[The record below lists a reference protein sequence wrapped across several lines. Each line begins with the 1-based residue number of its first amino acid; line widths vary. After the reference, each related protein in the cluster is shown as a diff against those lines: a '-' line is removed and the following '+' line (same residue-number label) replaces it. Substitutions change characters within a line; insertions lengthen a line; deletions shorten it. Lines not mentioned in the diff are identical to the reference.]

1 MNDSYTL
8 TDERSTAIWI
18 RLVTDGISNA
28 LGGLGEMVGKKII
41 THALNAR
48 TIPVASILELLGGG
62 EELTVGIYLGVSG
75 SATGHMV
82 LVYQPSVAYDF
93 VDMLLGNPPGTTQTL
108 GEMELSALGEMGNV
122 MGSFFLNSLAD
133 ATGLLLNPS
142 PPAVM
147 MDMAGAIMDVALADI
162 IRETDDALVVDATF
176 GTQDSQSSG
185 TFMVLPSLDLQR
197 VLVDALRQ
205 S

>member
-8 TDERSTAIWI
+8 MDEKSTDIWI

-28 LGGLGEMVGKKII
+28 LSGLAQMVGCEI
-41 THALNAR
+41 TTYSLTAK
-48 TIPVASILELLGGG
+48 TIPVASATDLLGGS
-62 EELTVGIYLGVSG
+62 EALTVGIYLGVSG
-75 SATGHMV
+75 AATGHMV

-93 VDMLLGNPPGTTQTL
+93 VDMLMGNPLGTTTVL
-108 GEMELSALGEMGNV
+108 DEMERSALGEMGNV

-133 ATGLLLNPS
+133 ATGLVLTPS

-147 MDMAGAIMDVALADI
+147 MDMAGAIMDVALADVL
-162 IRETDDALVVDATF
+162 RETDHALVVEASF
-176 GTQDSQSSG
+176 GTEDSRSSG
-185 TFMVLPSLDLQR
+185 TFLVLPSLGLQR
-197 VLVDALRQ
+197 VLVGALSQ

>member
-8 TDERSTAIWI
+8 MDEKATAIWI
-18 RLVTDGISNA
+18 RLVTDGITNA
-28 LGGLGEMVGKKII
+28 LGGLAQMVGREI
-41 THALNAR
+41 TTYSLNAR
-48 TIPVASILELLGGG
+48 VIPVASAADLLGGS

-82 LVYQPSVAYDF
+82 LVYQPGVAYDF
-93 VDMLLGNPPGTTQTL
+93 VDMLMGNPPGSTQVL
-108 GEMELSALGEMGNV
+108 DEMERSALGEMGNV

-133 ATGLLLNPS
+133 ATGLTLNPS

-162 IRETDDALVVDATF
+162 LRETDQALIVEASF
-176 GTQDSQSSG
+176 GTQDSRSSG
-185 TFMVLPSLDLQR
+185 TFLVLPSLDLQR
-197 VLVDALRQ
+197 VLVGALHQ

>member
-8 TDERSTAIWI
+8 MDEKSTDIWV
-18 RLVTDGISNA
+18 RLVTDGITNA
-28 LGGLGEMVGKKII
+28 LSGLAQMVGREI
-41 THALNAR
+41 TTYSLNAQV
-48 TIPVASILELLGGG
+48 ISVASATDLLGGS

-93 VDMLLGNPPGTTQTL
+93 VDMLMGNPL
-108 GEMELSALGEMGNV
+108 GSTKVLDEMERSALGEMGNV

-133 ATGLLLNPS
+133 ATGLTLNPS

-162 IRETDDALVVDATF
+162 LRETDQALVVEASF
-176 GTQDSQSSG
+176 GTEDSQSTG
-185 TFMVLPSLDLQR
+185 TFLVLPSLDLQR
-197 VLVDALRQ
+197 VLVEALRQ

>member
-8 TDERSTAIWI
+8 MDEKSTDIWV
-18 RLVTDGISNA
+18 RLVTDGITNA
-28 LGGLGEMVGKKII
+28 LSGLAQMVGREI
-41 THALNAR
+41 TTYSLNAQV
-48 TIPVASILELLGGG
+48 IPVASAADLLGGS

-93 VDMLLGNPPGTTQTL
+93 VDMLMGNPL
-108 GEMELSALGEMGNV
+108 GSTKVLDEMERSALGEMGNV

-133 ATGLLLNPS
+133 ATGLTLNPS

-147 MDMAGAIMDVALADI
+147 MDMAGAIMDVALADVL
-162 IRETDDALVVDATF
+162 RETDQALVVEASF
-176 GTQDSQSSG
+176 GTEDSQSTG
-185 TFMVLPSLDLQR
+185 TFLVLPSLDLQR
-197 VLVDALRQ
+197 VLVEALRQ

>member
-1 MNDSYTL
+1 MNDSQTL
-8 TDERSTAIWI
+8 MDEKSMTIWI
-18 RLVTDGISNA
+18 RLVTDGITNA
-28 LGGLGEMVGKKII
+28 LSGLAQMVGREI
-41 THALNAR
+41 TTYSLNAQV
-48 TIPVASILELLGGG
+48 IPVASAADLLGGS

-93 VDMLLGNPPGTTQTL
+93 VDMLMGNPLGSTTVL
-108 GEMELSALGEMGNV
+108 DEMERSALGEMGNV

-133 ATGLLLNPS
+133 ATGLTLNPS

-147 MDMAGAIMDVALADI
+147 MDMAGAIMDVALADVL
-162 IRETDDALVVDATF
+162 RETDQALVVEASF
-176 GTQDSQSSG
+176 GTEDSQSSG
-185 TFMVLPSLDLQR
+185 TFLVLPSLDLQR
-197 VLVDALRQ
+197 VLVEALHQ

>member
-28 LGGLGEMVGKKII
+28 LGGLGEMVGKQII